1 MPKLRVHNFT
11 ISLDGFAAGPHQR
24 ETEPLGDG
32 GSRLHEWMFAT
43 RSARAKRGLEG
54 GHEGVDDDFVA
65 GSDVGIGAT
74 IIGRNMFGPIR
85 GPWQDESWT
94 GWWGENP
101 PFHNDVFVLTHHR
114 RESLT
119 MEGGTTF
126 HFTNDT
132 PDAVLTRAFNA
143 ANGQDVMLGG
153 GAATIQ
159 QFLRT
164 GLIDEMHVVIVP
176 IMLGDGERLF
186 DNLAGRLDQYQCVEL
201 VSSNA
206 ATHARIT
213 RSPR

>member
-1 MPKLRVHNFT
+1 
-11 ISLDGFAAGPHQR
+11 
-24 ETEPLGDG
+24 
-32 GSRLHEWMFAT
+32 MFAT

-54 GHEGVDDDFVA
+54 GHEGADDDFVA
-65 GSDVGIGAT
+65 RGDVGIGAT
-74 IIGRNMFGPIR
+74 IIGRNVFGPDPR
-85 GPWQDESWT
+85 PVAGRVVDWLVGAEPTVSQRR
-94 GWWGENP
+94 
-101 PFHNDVFVLTHHR
+101 LRRTHHR
-114 RESLT
+114 REPLA

-126 HFTNDT
+126 HFINDT
-132 PDAVLTRAFNA
+132 ADAVLRMAFNA

-159 QFLRT
+159 QFLRA

-186 DNLAGRLDQYQCVEL
+186 DNLAGRLDQYECVEL